1 MSKKCVWAIL
11 NEGAM
16 VSTLVWYSISIL
28 CTWQCGDQKL
38 LFKMYEYSHWKL
50 QQVWIV
56 FEI

>member
-1 MSKKCVWAIL
+1 MSKKYVWAIL

-16 VSTLVWYSISIL
+16 VSTIVWYIISIP
-28 CTWQCGDQKL
+28 CSSAIKKH
-38 LFKMYEYSHWKL
+38 LFKMYDYSNRKL